1 MRERVRV
8 CEIYRE
14 IKQIETD
21 RAKLIYIYRERESQK
36 DLQRWIEGQS
46 ILYTTSFFIA
56 LLWNP

>member
-1 MRERVRV
+1 MRV